1 MVAKAVV
8 MTCPSNA
15 IMKDASAVT
24 PSTQFFPPSRQVPA
38 SPLPALFRP
47 RHAALYEQDEWEV
60 AGDTVEIFLCGRIL
74 LQTRI

>member
-1 MVAKAVV
+1 VAKAVV

-24 PSTQFFPPSRQVPA
+24 PSTSRQVPA

-47 RHAALYEQDEWEV
+47 RHAALSTNKTN
-60 AGDTVEIFLCGRIL
+60 GK
-74 LQTRI
+74 